1 MATSSIFAHVEI
13 TDAKKAEQFV
23 MALEESEKA
32 QANRKRTAPVISVMK
47 DANDIRKL
55 LAKRVQ
61 TK

>member
-13 TDAKKAEQFV
+13 NDVKKAEQFV

-32 QANRKRTAPVISVMK
+32 QEKKQRTAPVISVMK
-47 DANDIRKL
+47 DTNDIQRL
-55 LAKRVQ
+55 LAKRVS